1 MFFSGPVAR
10 RAIAAIERLR
20 VMRRYVVCLTSA
32 TVLLLSISL
41 DRARAEDWAR
51 ESQDLANSLGA
62 EISHEPTEAATFRE
76 LAVRR
81 ARAGDLAD
89 AKSIADRILYVP
101 SRAAAYGQFA
111 LIEARRT
118 HFAEAKR
125 LADRIVYKPYR
136 LAAYREI
143 VAIEAR
149 AGDIADAKALA
160 WHTRMASDWQ
170 RQKDW
175 TVGPLA
181 NLSTSGPIVGPLANL
196 PPTGQIGNLPHVDTS
211 PCGLGGAKVTGVWF
225 CNGQAIYDCPP
236 DWPPQTGPAP
246 IPQPPLPGIVPQS
259 AAALPADYL
268 APHRVHGPIVSFND
282 SCDSR
287 GTRVTGRTYAD
298 GSVII
303 ETPR

>member
-1 MFFSGPVAR
+1 VSLTL
-10 RAIAAIERLR
+10 AA
-20 VMRRYVVCLTSA
+20 A
-32 TVLLLSISL
+32 LLLCTSL
-41 DRARAEDWAR
+41 GRAARGEDWAR
-51 ESQDLANSLGA
+51 ESRELSKAAGA

-111 LIEARRT
+111 VIEARRT

-125 LADRIVYKPYR
+125 LADRILYKPYR
-136 LAAYREI
+136 LATYREI
-143 VAIEAR
+143 AAIEAR
-149 AGDIADAKALA
+149 AGDVADAKALA

-170 RQKDW
+170 LQKDW
-175 TVGPLA
+175 NWVRIASLPTAWPTVGQ
-181 NLSTSGPIVGPLANL
+181 VANL
-196 PPTGQIGNLPHVDTS
+196 PISRQTGNLPHVDS
-211 PCGLGGAKVTGVWF
+211 PCGFGGAKVTGVWF

-236 DWPPQTGPAP
+236 EDAPQIVPAP
-246 IPQPPLPGIVPQS
+246 IPEPPRPAKPQP
-259 AAALPADYL
+259 AAALPASYL
-268 APHRVHGPIVSFND
+268 APSPVHGPIVIFND
-282 SCDSR
+282 SYDSR